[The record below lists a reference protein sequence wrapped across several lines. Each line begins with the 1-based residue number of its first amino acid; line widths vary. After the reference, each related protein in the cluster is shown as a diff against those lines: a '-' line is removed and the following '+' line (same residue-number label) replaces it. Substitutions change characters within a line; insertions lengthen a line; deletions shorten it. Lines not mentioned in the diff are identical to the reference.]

1 MTCIIE
7 TKSKRHVMTR
17 LAAGLAISAILVLVS
32 FVAPASAAE
41 QRGGGGGGHAGGGHA
56 GGGHGGG
63 GRGGGYRG
71 GYRGGYGGGYYVAPP
86 VIYGSPY
93 VGSYCNGYSPP
104 LVYGPCIG
112 LDIY

>member
-1 MTCIIE
+1 
-7 TKSKRHVMTR
+7 
-17 LAAGLAISAILVLVS
+17 
-32 FVAPASAAE
+32 
-41 QRGGGGGGHAGGGHA
+41 
-56 GGGHGGG
+56 
-63 GRGGGYRG
+63 
-71 GYRGGYGGGYYVAPP
+71 